1 MTGHLSRRSALQLM
15 AAGVTLAA
23 VADPVAAAAAS
34 AEPHLAAP
42 APGVALLVYLGGG
55 NDQLNTLVPVGDGR
69 YFDYRKSLALQPS
82 QMFDLGG
89 GWALNNSLVN
99 VKHLWNQGKVAF
111 HQGVGIPNRSLS
123 HFESAATW
131 MTARNDGDRTTG
143 WLGRFL
149 DTIASDFPL
158 AGVALGSSVP
168 LLLRGATQQAIAL
181 PADLREAVGVQLPAT
196 VDASYGRFVEAL
208 QRFGDG
214 TYSSAAERVVA
225 ANTRGAIEM
234 AAMLR
239 TQYDGLGATTGM
251 ARQMGAAAR
260 ILSSGLGVKVAYV
273 QQAGYDTHAAQAST
287 HRSLLAD
294 LDTGIGSFFE
304 QLAPAV
310 RASAVVVVFS
320 EFGRRPLAN
329 ASGGTDH
336 GTAGDV
342 WILGDGVAGG
352 RRGEPASFDHL
363 DTNGNLTVT
372 ADYRAVLGQ
381 ALRPVLGPS
390 VLSAL
395 RPATVVWG
403 SGLSRR
409 F

>member
-1 MTGHLSRRSALQLM
+1 MTGHLSRRSALQLL
-15 AAGVTLAA
+15 AGGISLAA
-23 VADPVAAAAAS
+23 VADPIAAVAAS
-34 AEPHLAAP
+34 AQPRQAAP
-42 APGVALLVYLGGG
+42 GSGVALFVYLGGG
-55 NDQLNTLVPVGDGR
+55 NDQLNTLVPAGDGQ
-69 YFDYRKSLALQPS
+69 YFDYRKSLALAPAQL
-82 QMFDLGG
+82 FDLGD
-89 GWALNNSLVN
+89 GWALNKSLAN
-99 VKHLWNQGKVAF
+99 VKHLWDQGKVAF

-149 DTIASDFPL
+149 DTIASDFPM
-158 AGVALGSSVP
+158 AGVAIGSSVP
-168 LLLRGATQQAIAL
+168 LLLRGATRQAIAL
-181 PADLREAVGVQLPAT
+181 PADLREAVGVQLQGT
-196 VDASYGRFVEAL
+196 VDASYERFVEAL

-214 TYSSAAERVVA
+214 THGSAAERAVA
-225 ANTRGAIEM
+225 ATTREAIKT

-239 TQYDGLGATTGM
+239 TQYDGLGAAIGM

-260 ILSSGLGVKVAYV
+260 ILSSGFGVKVAYV

-294 LDTGIGSFFE
+294 LDAGIGMFFAE
-304 QLAPAV
+304 LAPAV

-320 EFGRRPLAN
+320 EFGRRPLTN

-342 WILGDGVAGG
+342 WIVGDGVAGG

-363 DTNGNLTVT
+363 DANGNLTVT
-372 ADYRAVLGQ
+372 ADYRTVLGQ
-381 ALRPVLGPS
+381 ALLPVLGPP
-390 VLSAL
+390 VLGAL
-395 RPATVVWG
+395 RPATIWG

-409 F
+409 Y